1 MKHFIIP
8 KNEEP
13 TVVEKAL
20 MLMVEKGEA
29 FPRIIHIGG
38 TTITFYK
45 ILTF

>member
-8 KNEEP
+8 AYDEP

-29 FPRIIHIGG
+29 FPRTIRIGG
-38 TTITFYK
+38 SSITFYK